1 MLHGSRSEQA
11 FPRTSPEWIYNSAA
25 VLRDQGKVLFFRVT
39 SPIQPPP
46 LSRVLTPATSLT
58 SSSPAFL
65 LLPTIIKAAMTTT
78 TTIFLK
84 SETPLSPL
92 HPHPPIMQHTAQ
104 SLVEAEAEA
113 EAEVEMFRRQAYAIR
128 GLVYP
133 GPRPVYTRGSTLL
146 PAHKRPSLTKSCSL
160 PSTKRPKG
168 MGAGQVCA
176 STCMFPPI
184 IILYPQSKLT
194 FISASSKPSSTED
207 TFASQQPSFARLVED
222 LLRTHSSTAS
232 PYGQHLSHEIFND
245 NVYLG
250 SFYPIPSS
258 SSGSSIN
265 GED

>member
-1 MLHGSRSEQA
+1 
-11 FPRTSPEWIYNSAA
+11 
-25 VLRDQGKVLFFRVT
+25 
-39 SPIQPPP
+39 
-46 LSRVLTPATSLT
+46 
-58 SSSPAFL
+58 
-65 LLPTIIKAAMTTT
+65 
-78 TTIFLK
+78 
-84 SETPLSPL
+84 
-92 HPHPPIMQHTAQ
+92 MQHTAQ

-176 STCMFPPI
+176 ST
-184 IILYPQSKLT
+184 S
-194 FISASSKPSSTED
+194 SSKPSSTED

-250 SFYPIPSS
+250 SFYPIPGS